1 MATNIIKI
9 KRTTGTTAPGSL
21 NAGEL
26 AFSGGAG
33 TQGNLGQR
41 LFIGDVANSN
51 AVTVIGGNY
60 FSNLMDHVHGT
71 TTASSGL
78 IVDANKSATEI
89 RTAALYLGTSGSD
102 TLVSSTAAE
111 LNLLDGSSANSVV
124 NSKAV
129 IYGSSGEV
137 AGTLSTAAQASVTS
151 VGTLTAL
158 TVDDVAINGKVV
170 TMTGSSGDTAVLTV
184 GTNGTLAIT
193 TVDTAAAAANMTL
206 TADGTFEAV
215 GTTIT
220 LDSGGAINLEPAAGS
235 AILLDGTI
243 SVDAGVITN
252 ATSITSTAF
261 VGAVTGNADTATLAT
276 TATNVTA
283 SANNS
288 TNETVYP
295 TFVDGATSGQG
306 IETDTGLF
314 YNPSTGL
321 FTTAGLDI
329 SGDID
334 VDGTTNLD
342 NTDIDGS
349 LTVDGAVDINATTFD
364 IDASDDIDIDTTD
377 TTGGIAIGTATS
389 GVPITLGHGTSET
402 TVGDNLT
409 VTGNLTVSG
418 TTTTVNS
425 TVVTIADPIFEMGVS
440 GSDDNLDRGIKMKY
454 NSSGAKL
461 AFMGYDDSDGKFAFI
476 PDATDS
482 SSVFSGTQGTLK
494 ANIEASATGI
504 KVGDSVPF
512 SDSSGTLTLTNID
525 ALDATTEATIEAAI
539 DTLSNLTTV
548 GTIGS
553 GTWEGTTVA
562 VAQGGTALTAAS
574 TSGFVMTSNGSGF
587 VMQSID
593 GGTYS

>member
-1 MATNIIKI
+1 MAVNIIKI
-9 KRTTGTTAPGSL
+9 KRTTGTTAPSSL

-33 TQGNLGQR
+33 TQGNMGQR
-41 LFIGDVANSN
+41 LFIGDPANSN

-60 FSNLMDHVHGT
+60 FANLTDHVHGT
-71 TTASSGL
+71 TTASSVL
-78 IVDANKSATEI
+78 IVDANKSATEL

-102 TLVSSTAAE
+102 TLVTSTAAE
-111 LNLLDGSSANSVV
+111 LNALDGITSNVTELNYLDGVSLGTVLASL
-124 NSKAV
+124 AV
-129 IYGSSGEV
+129 AVDSNKDITGFRNI
-137 AGTLSTAAQASVTS
+137 TAA
-151 VGTLTAL
+151 G
-158 TVDDVAINGKVV
+158 
-170 TMTGSSGDTAVLTV
+170 
-184 GTNGTLAIT
+184 AIT
-193 TVDTAAAAANMTL
+193 
-206 TADGTFEAV
+206 G
-215 GTTIT
+215 
-220 LDSGGAINLEPAAGS
+220 
-235 AILLDGTI
+235 
-243 SVDAGVITN
+243 
-252 ATSITSTAF
+252 
-261 VGAVTGNADTATLAT
+261 ATLVMSG
-276 TATNVTA
+276 NVDF
-283 SANNS
+283 N
-288 TNETVYP
+288 
-295 TFVDGATSGQG
+295 
-306 IETDTGLF
+306 
-314 YNPSTGL
+314 
-321 FTTAGLDI
+321 
-329 SGDID
+329 GDVD
-334 VDGTTNLD
+334 VDGTSNLD

-349 LTVDGAVDINATTFD
+349 LRVDGAIDLNPTTLD

-425 TVVTIADPIFEMGVS
+425 TVVTIADPVFEMGAS

-504 KVGDSVPF
+504 KVGDSVPY

-553 GTWEGTTVA
+553 GTWQGTTVA
-562 VAQGGTALTAAS
+562 VNQGGTGITSAS
-574 TSGFVMTSNGSGF
+574 SSGFVMVSNGSGF